1 VQLGAQAI
9 LIGLEPRQACLAR
22 RFIAVQAVFALA
34 ELRWETKLHST
45 EETRHYGRAGEVF
58 SREGTHA
65 TYTSRKN
72 RLLGCARTVVARSEK
87 RGARS
92 EEQGARMIFRT
103 KLDEL
108 GTRSKAGVGRGITEH
123 LIL

>member
-1 VQLGAQAI
+1 MGVRERSSQGK
-9 LIGLEPRQACLAR
+9 GLTSED
-22 RFIAVQAVFALA
+22 
-34 ELRWETKLHST
+34 
-45 EETRHYGRAGEVF
+45 
-58 SREGTHA
+58 A

-72 RLLGCARTVVARSEK
+72 RLLGCARPVVARSEK

-92 EEQGARMIFRT
+92 EEQRARVIFRT

-108 GTRSKAGVGRGITEH
+108 ATRSKAGVGRGITEH